1 MEKVIIGIDPG
12 QKGAIAVLREDGSLL
27 DLFDM
32 PTKKIG
38 KNTRVDGAR
47 LAGLLKGYTG
57 MAVMELVGYMGGG
70 NDQSVQK
77 RKDGG
82 KGAFSFGES
91 AGGARCVFEA
101 LGFDMIFALPQKWR
115 KFHGLTGASDEA
127 VIMAARAL
135 YPEANVFTGFKK
147 KDGTP
152 NVKDGRTDALLIAR
166 YGLSNNGSEEKGS

>member
-32 PTKKIG
+32 PVKKIG

-47 LAGLLKGYTG
+47 LAGLLRGYSG
-57 MAVMELVGYMGGG
+57 KAVMEQVGYIGSGGG
-70 NDQSVQK
+70 DKK

-91 AGGARCVFEA
+91 AGGARCVLEA
-101 LGFDMIFALPQKWR
+101 LGFDMVFALPQQWR
-115 KFHGLTGASDEA
+115 KLHRLTGASDEA
-127 VIMAARAL
+127 VIQAARAL

-166 YGLSNNGSEEKGS
+166 YGLSYGSEEEGT

>member
-57 MAVMELVGYMGGG
+57 RAVMELVGYMGGG
-70 NDQSVQK
+70 NDQSGQK

-91 AGGARCVFEA
+91 AGGARCVLEA
-101 LGFDMIFALPQKWR
+101 LGFDMIFALPQQWR
-115 KFHGLTGASDEA
+115 KLHGLTGASDDA
-127 VIMAARAL
+127 VILAARAI
-135 YPEANVFTGFKK
+135 YPKADVLTGFKK

-166 YGLSNNGSEEKGS
+166 YGLSYGSEEEGT